1 MFFISDAFA
10 QQAPAPQGAGAFNI
24 FFLVIMVA
32 LMYFLM
38 IRPQQKRAK
47 EHRAL
52 IEALKKGDEVITSSG
67 LMGRITA
74 LDQSAVDLEIADKV
88 IVRMQRGYV
97 VAVLPKGTLR
107 QQLKEEVKKEENKK
121 EEAKAE
127 LEKKD

>member
-1 MFFISDAFA
+1 MFFISDALA
-10 QQAPAPQGAGAFNI
+10 QQAPAPQGGGLFGI
-24 FFLVIMVA
+24 LPLIILMVV
-32 LMYFLM
+32 MYFLM

-52 IEALKKGDEVITSSG
+52 VDALKKGDEVITNAG

-74 LDQSAVDLEIADKV
+74 LDQHAVDLEIAAKV

-97 VAVLPKGTLR
+97 VAVLPKGTLK
-107 QQLKEEVKKEENKK
+107 QQLKEEAKKEETKK
-121 EEAKAE
+121 EEAQGE